1 MTDDIVI
8 LYGKTKLPADDCKV
22 IFKDKF
28 KKEHEVEIS
37 RLIQVF
43 NNNIWEN
50 KKSVKWLDIYWWKYI
65 AYRQRWHPGHGRNY
79 MVIERMAMD
88 TEKDK
93 FNKLQQEQ
101 RDLEESYRQSIRNKQ
116 EREENEAY
124 LKEIKDKLWK

>member
-1 MTDDIVI
+1 MTDDTVI

-50 KKSVKWLDIYWWKYI
+50 KKSVK
-65 AYRQRWHPGHGRNY
+65 
-79 MVIERMAMD
+79 
-88 TEKDK
+88 
-93 FNKLQQEQ
+93 
-101 RDLEESYRQSIRNKQ
+101 
-116 EREENEAY
+116 
-124 LKEIKDKLWK
+124 